1 MRVDYTL
8 PSLEPGKL
16 PELPGAVETGV
27 SFQDQL
33 RGPVSEVPVSWQ
45 RELNLDARPPD
56 ATYLEPPPRPNTL
69 EIRDAESE
77 RTRWRSMLAKHD
89 KSAAANSSRDPNSQ
103 QSVRVML
110 DMLMDMQQTEDSIVS
125 QNASVTR
132 G

>member
-16 PELPGAVETGV
+16 PELPASVETGV
-27 SFQDQL
+27 SFQEQL
-33 RGPVSEVPVSWQ
+33 RGPVTDVPVSWQ

-77 RTRWRSMLAKHD
+77 RTRWRSMLTKHD
-89 KSAAANSSRDPNSQ
+89 KLAASPPSGSNSHPA
-103 QSVRVML
+103 VRVML

-125 QNASVTR
+125 QNSSVTR

>member
-16 PELPGAVETGV
+16 PELPASVETGV
-27 SFQDQL
+27 SFQEQL
-33 RGPVSEVPVSWQ
+33 RGPVTEVPVSWQ
-45 RELNLDARPPD
+45 RELNLDARPED

-77 RTRWRSMLAKHD
+77 RTRWRSMLTRHD
-89 KSAAANSSRDPNSQ
+89 KSATASPSGDLHAH